1 MRKEIPLLACRT
13 SCRFPLFE
21 EKRMKTRFL
30 LMSAAIAFG
39 ASQLANAGVGCDL
52 NLRVNN
58 QTPNAVTIF
67 GDSRSGASKAGLNI
81 WNAIDGLEDAALEP
95 EGAGAASH
103 SKQAGELSLPCW
115 TGKVDFR
122 IKYLDG
128 TVERWVYRRGV
139 DVKSGD
145 TVQINIP

>member
-1 MRKEIPLLACRT
+1 MNMKYLAIVAV
-13 SCRFPLFE
+13 
-21 EKRMKTRFL
+21 
-30 LMSAAIAFG
+30 MSVG
-39 ASQLANAGVGCDL
+39 ASQFAHAGVGCDL

-67 GDSRSGASKAGLNI
+67 GDSRSGASKAGLNL
-81 WNAIDGLEDAALEP
+81 WNPIDGLSDAVLDPAS
-95 EGAGAASH
+95 AGAASH
-103 SKQAGELSLPCW
+103 SKQAIELSLPCW

-128 TVERWVYRRGV
+128 NVEKWVYRRGV
-139 DVKSGD
+139 DVNSGD